1 MKTRKTCTNIS
12 TLLKKRLLMIIAG
25 VVLCCGNVWGAKFRW
40 DGSNHPTGNWNDSYW
55 EKETAIAGTYS
66 PSTEIPAAG
75 DTVYIRGNAN
85 TEITIPSDITAACGN
100 LYLNS
105 DDDKTGNVIL
115 NIEGSIDS
123 SVNIFTNSGDITT
136 GSATLNIKN
145 DITIKNLYVKSKG
158 ADTPC
163 SSNNTTGTIINLS
176 TGKTLTITNKIELN
190 SQRVVKADT
199 NLSVTGN
206 GTVEMRMFD
215 YAWSKESAKNHIHE
229 LNIAAGSTVKVTE
242 NLIGDSDVDG
252 SMKFTGDGNLYIP
265 ASGAYVN
272 WATTAI
278 APDYASSLN
287 IYPIGTPT
295 YYKVTATGLNNFTS
309 SDITVNITREN
320 NGGTA
325 AVFYPFEIK
334 TLSNIGNGTFK
345 IDKVYAARNAASETE
360 FNLSPAA
367 SGFLYIPNGTN
378 SKDIKISYTNAGAGM
393 IQAGD
398 GFKIEIRT
406 PDNAR
411 VLSTI
416 EWYFETPVWTG
427 ASSST
432 WNDVNN
438 WSGLKSGSSVETT
451 FTTDFPD
458 YDLTINASAANM
470 PEISSGNWS
479 FKSVTIS
486 SNASLKMTGGELSVN
501 KLDVQGFGHFYGTDG
516 TDGTVKF
523 KETGSPSVAPSLLI
537 NLKEYVTFKNLEL
550 TTGSLSVPTELI
562 IQGNLNNK
570 GTFAAGVNN
579 IFIGGDFKD
588 SGTWSGTGKIIFNG
602 TTNQNFTPK
611 TGTTYPE
618 IQENKTIG
626 NLTVTSALNATTV
639 TLTKGTETTFSGA
652 VSITYFSDSANSGNI
667 NFNAGG
673 TINSATTFNT
683 TDDVT
688 FSGTNTLDFGT
699 NAVTHTEGKT
709 ILKGN
714 VKTSKLTIGNA
725 SLDGDSEIDGA
736 LDFSGGTAANRNS
749 MARTAGTLKVYGN
762 VEVLSS
768 AFYTLGTSAITIE
781 PITSGSTIT
790 FTNNGNLEIPHSSK
804 IYANFTNNGTLS
816 AGGSTTDSGCR
827 IYGNFTNAGT
837 MTIPSGKYFSV
848 TGIVDDSAGTSW
860 NGDGTLQFTGTADQT
875 FINKTDRTYSSVNA
889 KLSAGKT
896 LTISNPLALTKFNL
910 TSGNVNFSSSVTIGT
925 YSETNTPTGSLTFSA
940 GGTIN
945 SATTMA
951 TTGTVTIQALK
962 TLTISDGAATPTYYD
977 FTHSAGSTAIAGKL
991 KAAAITLGSTTISG
1005 KTASVSGSSI
1015 ATGAITAT
1023 AGLDEFTLKASDGN
1037 FANIGQI
1044 GAAPP
1049 GLTFTQVTLDA
1060 DTSDLSLN
1068 GNTIF
1073 ANTLTM
1079 KPGTSKKI
1087 KLQGAITVN
1096 GTNGFVI
1103 PDSKPEVELTDD
1115 TTIVSSGPIT
1125 LYDNI
1130 TGLKDL
1136 TITNSGIFTLNE
1148 STDTADP
1155 VDESSAT
1162 TLNSSAALSSFTQNG
1177 TSSCNISGDITSNGE
1192 INFNKSITLSGN
1204 VKLTGTNIT
1213 FNDSIYDSGTN
1224 LLITNGTSTI
1234 FTGGNGTTISASKLV
1249 VSAGSLVINKST
1261 ATDTITFNP
1270 PVTVKS
1276 DITVSHDTVMS
1287 DLTVTSGN
1295 ATFKETVSTNGNLTN
1310 NSKLTLEKQTIVDG
1324 NFTNSANC
1332 TTETK
1337 GELKLSGNFTDS
1349 GTFTENSKSKITFT
1363 GAGTQTFTPVET
1375 TTYKNINI
1383 DKTAGS
1389 VSFDTNELKAAI
1401 LSDTATNASSITFNK
1416 KTTINSATTLNTS
1429 GTVTI
1434 PTDITLTLSD
1444 GNDFTHTAGTT
1455 ALGGTVS
1462 ASTINLGTI
1471 NLTGDSSLTATT
1483 VTFKGGSTAAYPNT
1497 FTGTATHILTINGNL
1512 ESDGFYNMGDSVEQS
1527 ITLNQ
1532 PTNSYTNKGTTTL
1545 KNINF
1550 TGNLTNSGTLSLEN
1564 STVNGDISNSGT
1576 LTSENSTVNGD
1587 ISNTESHSFTIAE
1600 ATTLNGSLT
1609 NAGTFTINSGKTF
1622 RLSKNF
1628 SNSGK
1633 AILTDSTFELITAS
1647 SSQITG
1653 TNTFHNFTCTVPGKT
1668 ISFKEGETQTVSGT
1682 LTLTGTSGDNN
1693 KISLRSTSPG
1703 TQWKI
1708 NCTGANNHSI
1718 SFVDVQ
1724 DSDNFF
1730 SGYRLTATNSTDSG
1744 NNVRW
1749 DFSTVEY
1756 TWLGNTTDWFDKL
1769 NWDKGSVPGIGVNV
1783 IIPTVASPNVYP
1795 ILEDDLLTD
1804 QSAKASIGSEGT
1816 ITVDSGAQIDFADKS
1831 LTANTITNN
1840 GRIRLEGNQTITA
1853 TTIKNAQNSTVEYY
1867 GLCSDNHMNVNSG
1880 SFNYYNLEFTN
1891 GATGNITSDITIGGR
1906 TLIANGTGNELKLSG
1921 NNTVTGV
1928 VTIGTQTPSPVSA
1941 GNIVLNSNTLI
1952 AIEDSIFC
1960 DSLTLSNDLIIDADA
1975 AGAPK
1980 DVITTG
1986 TISAQNIVLYRGHIK
2001 AEPNSILS
2009 ATGDILILGSEY
2021 NIANPESGN
2030 PAEFLYQ
2037 QQRGTPTANPSY
2049 PRPDFTVA
2057 VSRPDGKQLPTI
2069 TGGTVPFSGSYSA
2082 SSGSCLKAGKNFYAN
2097 GTILN
2102 SQDSAQWYIDLPD
2115 ITNSSNGF
2123 AETAYSTIR
2132 YATIRC
2138 YINGS
2143 ADGSFARMP
2152 AYYCADNGNNL
2163 NWLFDN
2169 LLITEVHTVR
2179 DNAIQ
2184 ITFNRPL
2191 RNLHGELTHP
2201 DSIKRLYNSNGNN
2214 YASFHTAP
2222 DCTDENK
2229 LSNQNIASGIV
2240 FLKAAESWNT
2250 DATGTSAG
2258 TPDST
2263 DRKGNHKEIIPY
2275 LEVKNVTENNAAS
2288 GTIHITDIWG
2298 KKIGN
2303 YEGSNRFTAV
2313 TDRTGPVLYSIR
2325 TGQELHTPYDNSIG
2339 AESQPSYDSHNFIE
2353 FRYSEE
2359 VNFGDS
2365 TLAGAS
2371 PETPVFD
2378 NEDTSANIWLPAAGS
2393 TLTEDL
2399 PDIVNVR
2406 VHDSF
2411 GALTNDVTQ
2420 TGNLHFAGLG
2430 IVQNGQIFTGS
2441 NGSPDKYVNS
2451 LYRTDKFSIRLSIAG
2466 YTTGT
2471 VPDRAGA
2478 FYKNW
2483 PGYIESAVQ
2492 PSGNFQM
2499 TSTVNPFVSD
2509 CALALDGTTPVYN
2522 LQELYAADQTI
2533 PQVNVLTSTGVPYE
2547 DHNTYSKWDISEPVF
2562 APFRLD
2568 TKTAWGTKDYY
2579 EAVGNK
2585 SGSGSTLD
2593 RIEFHF
2599 FDNTPTYTSSD
2610 TAAWLTE
2617 KGWVQN
2623 TTEGSATLYD
2633 ASYTYSAD
2641 IIGGSRQFSTDE
2653 AYRTSGGI
2661 RYSTITSAAPAFKYI
2676 DSQSVNA
2683 VPTKDFISGTAGV
2696 YIGAKASLFTGYAAT
2711 RHSPNNPD
2719 DLYFGLGLSETDI
2732 PISKSFTISYDDSK
2746 AYVTDLAGNR
2756 LRSATIKT
2764 IDRTPPSFDIVISP
2778 VNQKEIYMVFV
2789 KNVVTNSADIRYID
2803 NDGNVISITENFDNL
2818 ISKCFDIISINSD
2831 GEGEVSETHHIDYS
2845 VPAKIEHITSQ
2856 TNKEE
2861 FTSIKITLQEPVTLE
2876 AIENMYLRIISPEGY
2891 EEFSRDPVTSI
2902 NDTRVTFIQDKLG
2915 NYIQMYDIHALSDFA
2930 VSSINTLYAYD
2941 ADMTYDGENIMN
2953 GLYEEG
2959 SWAVH
2964 DWNEDQQNYGTL
2976 PANHPFGIVA
2986 DVENGTGL
2994 TDCIPAG
3001 VRIFLSANPDSDS
3014 ISSQYN
3020 SDLNQQLRIWLPEV
3034 TNGLFPS
3041 ISLKNNSVDNYVQ
3054 IDSTLL
3060 NKDESP
3066 FRIHFEI
3073 PKEISEAWGAN
3084 QQISF
3089 MYGLL
3094 NKDGSPFRIYPSPY
3108 HNAETGKYDLS
3119 QSVALPLYAFRLK
3132 DPSDITSIDLW
3143 SFKTRSITEQRG
3155 GVTILNNVINA
3166 TNGEK
3171 TVVKVNMPTAGKLNV
3186 MVMTL
3191 DGNIITYL
3199 NHGETQAGEH
3209 YYSWDG
3215 KNNKKGIVARG
3226 MYFIRVVGNGLDE
3239 TRKVMVVK

>member
-1 MKTRKTCTNIS
+1 MKTLKPCTNIS
-12 TLLKKRLLMIIAG
+12 TLLKKRLLMIIAV
-25 VVLCCGNVWGAKFRW
+25 VVLYCGNVWGADYYW
-40 DGSNHPTGNWNDSYW
+40 CGGSSGDWNTATNWTPN
-55 EKETAIAGTYS
+55 GT
-66 PSTEIPAAG
+66 PGTT
-75 DTVYIRGNAN
+75 DTVIID
-85 TEITIPSDITAACGN
+85 TSS
-100 LYLNS
+100 NS
-105 DDDKTGNVIL
+105 V
-115 NIEGSIDS
+115 SIS
-123 SVNIFTNSGDITT
+123 FSY
-136 GSATLNIKN
+136 
-145 DITIKNLYVKSKG
+145 DITINGLLTY
-158 ADTPC
+158 
-163 SSNNTTGTIINLS
+163 GTN
-176 TGKTLTITNKIELN
+176 
-190 SQRVVKADT
+190 AC
-199 NLSVTGN
+199 
-206 GTVEMRMFD
+206 
-215 YAWSKESAKNHIHE
+215 
-229 LNIAAGSTVKVTE
+229 NI
-242 NLIGDSDVDG
+242 
-252 SMKFTGDGNLYIP
+252 
-265 ASGAYVN
+265 
-272 WATTAI
+272 
-278 APDYASSLN
+278 
-287 IYPIGTPT
+287 
-295 YYKVTATGLNNFTS
+295 TATGGSPKNFNAATVFVGTS
-309 SDITVNITREN
+309 SDGYRTA
-320 NGGTA
+320 NG
-325 AVFYPFEIK
+325 
-334 TLSNIGNGTFK
+334 L
-345 IDKVYAARNAASETE
+345 
-360 FNLSPAA
+360 PA
-367 SGFLYIPNGTN
+367 
-378 SKDIKISYTNAGAGM
+378 
-393 IQAGD
+393 
-398 GFKIEIRT
+398 
-406 PDNAR
+406 
-411 VLSTI
+411 
-416 EWYFETPVWTG
+416 
-427 ASSST
+427 
-432 WNDVNN
+432 
-438 WSGLKSGSSVETT
+438 
-451 FTTDFPD
+451 
-458 YDLTINASAANM
+458 
-470 PEISSGNWS
+470 
-479 FKSVTIS
+479 
-486 SNASLKMTGGELSVN
+486 
-501 KLDVQGFGHFYGTDG
+501 
-516 TDGTVKF
+516 
-523 KETGSPSVAPSLLI
+523 
-537 NLKEYVTFKNLEL
+537 
-550 TTGSLSVPTELI
+550 
-562 IQGNLNNK
+562 NLN
-570 GTFAAGVNN
+570 VPH
-579 IFIGGDFKD
+579 D
-588 SGTWSGTGKIIFNG
+588 
-602 TTNQNFTPK
+602 
-611 TGTTYPE
+611 
-618 IQENKTIG
+618 
-626 NLTVTSALNATTV
+626 
-639 TLTKGTETTFSGA
+639 
-652 VSITYFSDSANSGNI
+652 NSGNLEFDGPI
-667 NFNAGG
+667 TVSIA
-673 TINSATTFNT
+673 
-683 TDDVT
+683 
-688 FSGTNTLDFGT
+688 TLD
-699 NAVTHTEGKT
+699 
-709 ILKGN
+709 
-714 VKTSKLTIGNA
+714 TS
-725 SLDGDSEIDGA
+725 
-736 LDFSGGTAANRNS
+736 
-749 MARTAGTLKVYGN
+749 
-762 VEVLSS
+762 
-768 AFYTLGTSAITIE
+768 
-781 PITSGSTIT
+781 
-790 FTNNGNLEIPHSSK
+790 
-804 IYANFTNNGTLS
+804 
-816 AGGSTTDSGCR
+816 
-827 IYGNFTNAGT
+827 
-837 MTIPSGKYFSV
+837 
-848 TGIVDDSAGTSW
+848 SW
-860 NGDGTLQFTGTADQT
+860 TQD
-875 FINKTDRTYSSVNA
+875 
-889 KLSAGKT
+889 
-896 LTISNPLALTKFNL
+896 ISHKN
-910 TSGNVNFSSSVTIGT
+910 I
-925 YSETNTPTGSLTFSA
+925 
-940 GGTIN
+940 
-945 SATTMA
+945 
-951 TTGTVTIQALK
+951 
-962 TLTISDGAATPTYYD
+962 
-977 FTHSAGSTAIAGKL
+977 
-991 KAAAITLGSTTISG
+991 ITLGS
-1005 KTASVSGSSI
+1005 SI
-1015 ATGAITAT
+1015 
-1023 AGLDEFTLKASDGN
+1023 
-1037 FANIGQI
+1037 
-1044 GAAPP
+1044 
-1049 GLTFTQVTLDA
+1049 TFNV
-1060 DTSDLSLN
+1060 
-1068 GNTIF
+1068 
-1073 ANTLTM
+1073 
-1079 KPGTSKKI
+1079 TSKW
-1087 KLQGAITVN
+1087 
-1096 GTNGFVI
+1096 
-1103 PDSKPEVELTDD
+1103 D
-1115 TTIVSSGPIT
+1115 TGI
-1125 LYDNI
+1125 NKQ
-1130 TGLKDL
+1130 TGNRDR
-1136 TITNSGIFTLNE
+1136 T
-1148 STDTADP
+1148 
-1155 VDESSAT
+1155 
-1162 TLNSSAALSSFTQNG
+1162 
-1177 TSSCNISGDITSNGE
+1177 E
-1192 INFNKSITLSGN
+1192 INSE
-1204 VKLTGTNIT
+1204 TGTNIT
-1213 FNDSIYDSGTN
+1213 FSGTAVGAQESIQTLFSDLSNAGADISNAKAQTQSDQPSLYIWKGIDTTWTNNINWSTNAVPDSTASVIIPKTTNQPSASESDISSTKVKSISLSAGSELTITANYTLSDAN
-1224 LLITNGTSTI
+1224 LFIAPESGTAKIIISGKLTIPTSKDFNNEKFIIEAGTLETNAGLKAASITV
-1234 FTGGNGTTISASKLV
+1234 NGTTVLNSTTTYLVGTTSDGITFGGDVTVNAPGISGIPVAGNVKTSSAINVTVESGVLNHINENTYRDWPSNATVILNADETHLSMSGNSSSSYLVKIGVSTGNVYIEGTGTISSIDDSGFNGTLHFGSDDPTFNETINFTNAKTFDTNTTIDLNKSCKNLTGDVDLTIKKKLTINSTQIGTLGVNLIFNNDITIADNSVNFKNVTFNANAKINGDHSFENFTATNLEGKILTINDTQTLNGILSLSGTSNGNLKIEGTGSFVLQNDQYGGEYLTVDASGPSINTGKKYYAVNSQSSDNSDISSKGWIIFTAGVWVWKGTDTSSPEDWNTADNWLPPSVPTSTAKVFISSGRTYYPTLNSASNTTIDSLTMEDNTSLNAASKLIITNPV
-1249 VSAGSLVINKST
+1249 NFDKTLSLSGLFTDTAGITNSGSITISGNTTFDGNVTNTGSISIDSGKTLSISGNFGDSGST
-1261 ATDTITFNP
+1261 AATTGAISFKGTGSFTPNTGTTYSSIEINASGSTVTVADTLTTATLTITTGTIELINQA
-1270 PVTVKS
+1270 
-1276 DITVSHDTVMS
+1276 
-1287 DLTVTSGN
+1287 TVT
-1295 ATFKETVSTNGNLTN
+1295 GNLS
-1310 NSKLTLEKQTIVDG
+1310 NSGTIDSNAEIVVQ
-1324 NFTNSANC
+1324 
-1332 TTETK
+1332 
-1337 GELKLSGNFTDS
+1337 GNFTDS
-1349 GTFTENSKSKITFT
+1349 GTFTARANSKITLSGNTDQNFA
-1363 GAGTQTFTPVET
+1363 AGSS
-1375 TTYKNINI
+1375 TYKNITVNKANG
-1383 DKTAGS
+1383 KTSFITNSLNATEVILTASAG
-1389 VSFDTNELKAAI
+1389 VAFLKSFSISTITDTSTTGDISFNESGTI
-1401 LSDTATNASSITFNK
+1401 ATNTDFQTTGNVTIAQNK
-1416 KTTINSATTLNTS
+1416 TLTISNSA
-1429 GTVTI
+1429 
-1434 PTDITLTLSD
+1434 
-1444 GNDFTHTAGTT
+1444 DFTHTSGTT
-1455 ALGGTVS
+1455 TLEGNITAANITMGNVSLKHGITLTGNVTLSGGANAGNKKSLDDSTSHTMTIKGNLIINDFYEIGTTRNQTIILDPVTGTITNNGTLSVPHSSSFTGDFKNNGTFTAGGT
-1462 ASTINLGTI
+1462 
-1471 NLTGDSSLTATT
+1471 T
-1483 VTFKGGSTAAYPNT
+1483 VA
-1497 FTGTATHILTINGNL
+1497 INGNL
-1512 ESDGFYNMGDSVEQS
+1512 TNTGS
-1527 ITLNQ
+1527 I
-1532 PTNSYTNKGTTTL
+1532 
-1545 KNINF
+1545 
-1550 TGNLTNSGTLSLEN
+1550 
-1564 STVNGDISNSGT
+1564 
-1576 LTSENSTVNGD
+1576 
-1587 ISNTESHSFTIAE
+1587 
-1600 ATTLNGSLT
+1600 
-1609 NAGTFTINSGKTF
+1609 TINSGKTF

-1628 SNSGK
+1628 SNSGT
-1633 AILTDSTFELITAS
+1633 ATLTGSTFELITTTP
-1647 SSQITG
+1647 SQITG
-1653 TNTFHNFTCTVPGKT
+1653 KNTFHNFTCTVPGKK
-1668 ISFKEGETQTVSGT
+1668 ISFEAGNTQTVSGK

-1703 TQWKI
+1703 TQWEI

-1724 DSDNFF
+1724 DSDNI
-1730 SGYRLTATNSTDSG
+1730 SLGYRLTATNSTDSG

-1749 DFSTVEY
+1749 DFSTVTY
-1756 TWLGNTTDWFDKL
+1756 TWLGNNTNWFDES
-1769 NWDKGSVPGIGVNV
+1769 NWDKGSVPGIGVKA
-1783 IIPTVASPNVYP
+1783 IIPVVTSPKVYP
-1795 ILEDDLLTD
+1795 ILEEDLLTD
-1804 QSAKASIGSEGT
+1804 QSAKASIGSSGT
-1816 ITVDSGAQIDFADKS
+1816 ITVEADAQIDFADKS
-1831 LTANTITNN
+1831 LTANTITNK
-1840 GRIRLEGNQTITA
+1840 GRIRLKGNQRITA
-1853 TTIKNAQNSTVEYY
+1853 TTFENVQGSTVEYY
-1867 GLCSDNHMNVNSG
+1867 GLCSDNQMNGNSG

-1975 AGAPK
+1975 AGTPK

-2009 ATGDILILGSEY
+2009 ATRDILILGSEY

-2049 PRPDFTVA
+2049 ARPDFTVA
-2057 VSRPDGKQLPTI
+2057 VSRPDGTQLPTI

-2184 ITFNRPL
+2184 ITFNRPI

-2214 YASFHTAP
+2214 YVSFHTAP

-2288 GTIHITDIWG
+2288 GIIHITDIWG

-2522 LQELYAADQTI
+2522 PQELYAADQTI

-2547 DHNTYSKWDISEPVF
+2547 DHNTYGKWDISEPVF
-2562 APFRLD
+2562 APLRLD

-2593 RIEFHF
+2593 KIEFHF

-2610 TAAWLTE
+2610 TATWLTE

-2623 TTEGSATLYD
+2623 TTEGSTTLYD

-2661 RYSTITSAAPAFKYI
+2661 RYSTITTAAPAFKYI

-2683 VPTKDFISGTAGV
+2683 VPTKDFVSGTAGV

-2711 RHSPNNPD
+2711 RHSPTNPD

-2930 VSSINTLYAYD
+2930 VNSINTLYAYD

-3073 PKEISEAWGAN
+3073 PKEISESWGAN

-3108 HNAETGKYDLS
+3108 HNAATGKYDLS

>member
-1 MKTRKTCTNIS
+1 
-12 TLLKKRLLMIIAG
+12 
-25 VVLCCGNVWGAKFRW
+25 
-40 DGSNHPTGNWNDSYW
+40 
-55 EKETAIAGTYS
+55 
-66 PSTEIPAAG
+66 
-75 DTVYIRGNAN
+75 
-85 TEITIPSDITAACGN
+85 
-100 LYLNS
+100 
-105 DDDKTGNVIL
+105 
-115 NIEGSIDS
+115 
-123 SVNIFTNSGDITT
+123 
-136 GSATLNIKN
+136 
-145 DITIKNLYVKSKG
+145 
-158 ADTPC
+158 
-163 SSNNTTGTIINLS
+163 
-176 TGKTLTITNKIELN
+176 
-190 SQRVVKADT
+190 
-199 NLSVTGN
+199 
-206 GTVEMRMFD
+206 
-215 YAWSKESAKNHIHE
+215 
-229 LNIAAGSTVKVTE
+229 
-242 NLIGDSDVDG
+242 
-252 SMKFTGDGNLYIP
+252 
-265 ASGAYVN
+265 
-272 WATTAI
+272 
-278 APDYASSLN
+278 
-287 IYPIGTPT
+287 
-295 YYKVTATGLNNFTS
+295 
-309 SDITVNITREN
+309 
-320 NGGTA
+320 
-325 AVFYPFEIK
+325 
-334 TLSNIGNGTFK
+334 
-345 IDKVYAARNAASETE
+345 
-360 FNLSPAA
+360 
-367 SGFLYIPNGTN
+367 
-378 SKDIKISYTNAGAGM
+378 
-393 IQAGD
+393 
-398 GFKIEIRT
+398 
-406 PDNAR
+406 
-411 VLSTI
+411 
-416 EWYFETPVWTG
+416 
-427 ASSST
+427 
-432 WNDVNN
+432 
-438 WSGLKSGSSVETT
+438 
-451 FTTDFPD
+451 
-458 YDLTINASAANM
+458 
-470 PEISSGNWS
+470 
-479 FKSVTIS
+479 
-486 SNASLKMTGGELSVN
+486 
-501 KLDVQGFGHFYGTDG
+501 
-516 TDGTVKF
+516 
-523 KETGSPSVAPSLLI
+523 
-537 NLKEYVTFKNLEL
+537 
-550 TTGSLSVPTELI
+550 
-562 IQGNLNNK
+562 
-570 GTFAAGVNN
+570 
-579 IFIGGDFKD
+579 
-588 SGTWSGTGKIIFNG
+588 
-602 TTNQNFTPK
+602 
-611 TGTTYPE
+611 
-618 IQENKTIG
+618 
-626 NLTVTSALNATTV
+626 
-639 TLTKGTETTFSGA
+639 
-652 VSITYFSDSANSGNI
+652 
-667 NFNAGG
+667 
-673 TINSATTFNT
+673 
-683 TDDVT
+683 
-688 FSGTNTLDFGT
+688 
-699 NAVTHTEGKT
+699 
-709 ILKGN
+709 
-714 VKTSKLTIGNA
+714 
-725 SLDGDSEIDGA
+725 
-736 LDFSGGTAANRNS
+736 
-749 MARTAGTLKVYGN
+749 
-762 VEVLSS
+762 
-768 AFYTLGTSAITIE
+768 
-781 PITSGSTIT
+781 
-790 FTNNGNLEIPHSSK
+790 
-804 IYANFTNNGTLS
+804 
-816 AGGSTTDSGCR
+816 
-827 IYGNFTNAGT
+827 
-837 MTIPSGKYFSV
+837 
-848 TGIVDDSAGTSW
+848 
-860 NGDGTLQFTGTADQT
+860 
-875 FINKTDRTYSSVNA
+875 
-889 KLSAGKT
+889 
-896 LTISNPLALTKFNL
+896 
-910 TSGNVNFSSSVTIGT
+910 
-925 YSETNTPTGSLTFSA
+925 
-940 GGTIN
+940 
-945 SATTMA
+945 
-951 TTGTVTIQALK
+951 
-962 TLTISDGAATPTYYD
+962 
-977 FTHSAGSTAIAGKL
+977 
-991 KAAAITLGSTTISG
+991 
-1005 KTASVSGSSI
+1005 
-1015 ATGAITAT
+1015 
-1023 AGLDEFTLKASDGN
+1023 
-1037 FANIGQI
+1037 
-1044 GAAPP
+1044 
-1049 GLTFTQVTLDA
+1049 
-1060 DTSDLSLN
+1060 
-1068 GNTIF
+1068 
-1073 ANTLTM
+1073 
-1079 KPGTSKKI
+1079 
-1087 KLQGAITVN
+1087 
-1096 GTNGFVI
+1096 
-1103 PDSKPEVELTDD
+1103 
-1115 TTIVSSGPIT
+1115 
-1125 LYDNI
+1125 
-1130 TGLKDL
+1130 
-1136 TITNSGIFTLNE
+1136 
-1148 STDTADP
+1148 
-1155 VDESSAT
+1155 
-1162 TLNSSAALSSFTQNG
+1162 
-1177 TSSCNISGDITSNGE
+1177 
-1192 INFNKSITLSGN
+1192 
-1204 VKLTGTNIT
+1204 
-1213 FNDSIYDSGTN
+1213 
-1224 LLITNGTSTI
+1224 
-1234 FTGGNGTTISASKLV
+1234 
-1249 VSAGSLVINKST
+1249 
-1261 ATDTITFNP
+1261 
-1270 PVTVKS
+1270 
-1276 DITVSHDTVMS
+1276 
-1287 DLTVTSGN
+1287 
-1295 ATFKETVSTNGNLTN
+1295 
-1310 NSKLTLEKQTIVDG
+1310 
-1324 NFTNSANC
+1324 
-1332 TTETK
+1332 
-1337 GELKLSGNFTDS
+1337 
-1349 GTFTENSKSKITFT
+1349 
-1363 GAGTQTFTPVET
+1363 
-1375 TTYKNINI
+1375 
-1383 DKTAGS
+1383 
-1389 VSFDTNELKAAI
+1389 
-1401 LSDTATNASSITFNK
+1401 
-1416 KTTINSATTLNTS
+1416 
-1429 GTVTI
+1429 
-1434 PTDITLTLSD
+1434 
-1444 GNDFTHTAGTT
+1444 
-1455 ALGGTVS
+1455 
-1462 ASTINLGTI
+1462 
-1471 NLTGDSSLTATT
+1471 
-1483 VTFKGGSTAAYPNT
+1483 
-1497 FTGTATHILTINGNL
+1497 
-1512 ESDGFYNMGDSVEQS
+1512 
-1527 ITLNQ
+1527 
-1532 PTNSYTNKGTTTL
+1532 
-1545 KNINF
+1545 
-1550 TGNLTNSGTLSLEN
+1550 
-1564 STVNGDISNSGT
+1564 
-1576 LTSENSTVNGD
+1576 
-1587 ISNTESHSFTIAE
+1587 
-1600 ATTLNGSLT
+1600 
-1609 NAGTFTINSGKTF
+1609 
-1622 RLSKNF
+1622 
-1628 SNSGK
+1628 
-1633 AILTDSTFELITAS
+1633 
-1647 SSQITG
+1647 
-1653 TNTFHNFTCTVPGKT
+1653 
-1668 ISFKEGETQTVSGT
+1668 
-1682 LTLTGTSGDNN
+1682 
-1693 KISLRSTSPG
+1693 
-1703 TQWKI
+1703 
-1708 NCTGANNHSI
+1708 
-1718 SFVDVQ
+1718 
-1724 DSDNFF
+1724 
-1730 SGYRLTATNSTDSG
+1730 
-1744 NNVRW
+1744 
-1749 DFSTVEY
+1749 
-1756 TWLGNTTDWFDKL
+1756 
-1769 NWDKGSVPGIGVNV
+1769 
-1783 IIPTVASPNVYP
+1783 
-1795 ILEDDLLTD
+1795 
-1804 QSAKASIGSEGT
+1804 
-1816 ITVDSGAQIDFADKS
+1816 
-1831 LTANTITNN
+1831 
-1840 GRIRLEGNQTITA
+1840 
-1853 TTIKNAQNSTVEYY
+1853 
-1867 GLCSDNHMNVNSG
+1867 MNVNSG

-1975 AGAPK
+1975 AGTPK

-1986 TISAQNIVLYRGHIK
+1986 TISAKNIVIYRGHIK
-2001 AEPNSILS
+2001 ADPNTTLF

-2049 PRPDFTVA
+2049 ARPDFTVA

-2152 AYYCADNGNNL
+2152 AYYCADNGNNI

-2169 LLITEVHTVR
+2169 LLITEAHTVR

-2184 ITFNRPL
+2184 ITFNRPI

-2214 YASFHTAP
+2214 YVSFHTAP

-2288 GTIHITDIWG
+2288 GIIHITDIWG

-2533 PQVNVLTSTGVPYE
+2533 PQINVLTSTGVPYE

-2593 RIEFHF
+2593 KIEFHF

-2610 TAAWLTE
+2610 TATWLTE

-2623 TTEGSATLYD
+2623 TTEGSTTLYD

-2676 DSQSVNA
+2676 DSQSVNV
-2683 VPTKDFISGTAGV
+2683 VPTKDFVSGTAGV

-2711 RHSPNNPD
+2711 RHSPTNPD

-2861 FTSIKITLQEPVTLE
+2861 FTSIKITLQESVTLE
-2876 AIENMYLRIISPEGY
+2876 AIENMYLRIICPEGY

-2930 VSSINTLYAYD
+2930 VNSINTLYAYD

-3108 HNAETGKYDLS
+3108 HNAATGKYDLS

-3132 DPSDITSIDLW
+3132 NPSDITSIDLW

>member
-1 MKTRKTCTNIS
+1 MKTRTPCTNIS
-12 TLLKKRLLMIIAG
+12 TLLKKRLLIIIAG
-25 VVLCCGNVWGAKFRW
+25 VVLCCGNVWGATYIWTGATTAVPTNTNWTDSENW
-40 DGSNHPTGNWNDSYW
+40 DLND
-55 EKETAIAGTYS
+55 GTY
-66 PSTEIPAAG
+66 PTAA
-75 DTVYIRGNAN
+75 DTVIIKADSA
-85 TEITIPSDITAACGN
+85 TEITI
-100 LYLNS
+100 
-105 DDDKTGNVIL
+105 DDNISIKGIVI
-115 NIEGSIDS
+115 
-123 SVNIFTNSGDITT
+123 V
-136 GSATLNIKN
+136 
-145 DITIKNLYVKSKG
+145 
-158 ADTPC
+158 
-163 SSNNTTGTIINLS
+163 GTS
-176 TGKTLTITNKIELN
+176 
-190 SQRVVKADT
+190 
-199 NLSVTGN
+199 
-206 GTVEMRMFD
+206 
-215 YAWSKESAKNHIHE
+215 
-229 LNIAAGSTVKVTE
+229 
-242 NLIGDSDVDG
+242 
-252 SMKFTGDGNLYIP
+252 
-265 ASGAYVN
+265 
-272 WATTAI
+272 
-278 APDYASSLN
+278 
-287 IYPIGTPT
+287 
-295 YYKVTATGLNNFTS
+295 TATFTS
-309 SDITVNITREN
+309 S
-320 NGGTA
+320 G
-325 AVFYPFEIK
+325 K
-334 TLSNIGNGTFK
+334 
-345 IDKVYAARNAASETE
+345 
-360 FNLSPAA
+360 
-367 SGFLYIPNGTN
+367 
-378 SKDIKISYTNAGAGM
+378 
-393 IQAGD
+393 
-398 GFKIEIRT
+398 
-406 PDNAR
+406 
-411 VLSTI
+411 
-416 EWYFETPVWTG
+416 
-427 ASSST
+427 
-432 WNDVNN
+432 
-438 WSGLKSGSSVETT
+438 T
-451 FTTDFPD
+451 FTTDAMFIGSSNNYYRTLAGLESTAAIPNDHEGNLIIDGAKLSIGTLDTSSWVETSTGKNTITLTSGSLKVTTKWDTGVNIPPD
-458 YDLTINASAANM
+458 GNRNRTVIVNNAGPTALNVSGEITGADNNDLVRDLVQAGANVQNTNYYIWKGGANRNWNTTTNWSNRAIPNSTDAKVYIYNSDNPVIDLGDSFIIKELIIDSTAKLTINGELTIPSDYILTDVIDESSSGTLKSTGKISTTTDFSSSTLSLESETLELGAVLECNSIKAKVISTTTPTKLSIAGTLTNSQTNWPTNLILEFKGTSAQNFTPKASSYNEIIINSGNTVTVASAMEVETLKITAGTLSTSAKTLVTTAMANAGTIAGTGNF
-470 PEISSGNWS
+470 EI
-479 FKSVTIS
+479 
-486 SNASLKMTGGELSVN
+486 A
-501 KLDVQGFGHFYGTDG
+501 GT
-516 TDGTVKF
+516 
-523 KETGSPSVAPSLLI
+523 
-537 NLKEYVTFKNLEL
+537 L
-550 TTGSLSVPTELI
+550 T
-562 IQGNLNNK
+562 
-570 GTFAAGVNN
+570 
-579 IFIGGDFKD
+579 D
-588 SGTWSGTGKIIFNG
+588 SGTWSNTGSIIFNG
-602 TTNQNFTPK
+602 ATDQTFEPVAA
-611 TGTTYPE
+611 TTY
-618 IQENKTIG
+618 NKIEVNKSSGTMEF
-626 NLTVTSALNATTV
+626 NTNKLTATYV
-639 TLTKGTETTFSGA
+639 TLTNGTTTSFNSEVA
-652 VSITYFSDSANSGNI
+652 ITNLTITKAASTVFTGVATITNYSDSS
-667 NFNAGG
+667 
-673 TINSATTFNT
+673 
-683 TDDVT
+683 
-688 FSGTNTLDFGT
+688 
-699 NAVTHTEGKT
+699 
-709 ILKGN
+709 
-714 VKTSKLTIGNA
+714 
-725 SLDGDSEIDGA
+725 
-736 LDFSGGTAANRNS
+736 
-749 MARTAGTLKVYGN
+749 TAG
-762 VEVLSS
+762 
-768 AFYTLGTSAITIE
+768 AI
-781 PITSGSTIT
+781 
-790 FTNNGNLEIPHSSK
+790 
-804 IYANFTNNGTLS
+804 
-816 AGGSTTDSGCR
+816 
-827 IYGNFTNAGT
+827 
-837 MTIPSGKYFSV
+837 
-848 TGIVDDSAGTSW
+848 
-860 NGDGTLQFTGTADQT
+860 
-875 FINKTDRTYSSVNA
+875 
-889 KLSAGKT
+889 
-896 LTISNPLALTKFNL
+896 
-910 TSGNVNFSSSVTIGT
+910 
-925 YSETNTPTGSLTFSA
+925 TFSA

-945 SATTMA
+945 SPTTMA
-951 TTGTVTIQALK
+951 TIGTVTIPASQ
-962 TLTISDGAATPTYYD
+962 TLSISNGAATPTYYD
-977 FTHSAGSTAIAGKL
+977 FTHSAGSTAIAGEL
-991 KAAAITLGSTTISG
+991 KASKITLG
-1005 KTASVSGSSI
+1005 
-1015 ATGAITAT
+1015 
-1023 AGLDEFTLKASDGN
+1023 
-1037 FANIGQI
+1037 
-1044 GAAPP
+1044 
-1049 GLTFTQVTLDA
+1049 VT
-1060 DTSDLSLN
+1060 S
-1068 GNTIF
+1068 
-1073 ANTLTM
+1073 
-1079 KPGTSKKI
+1079 
-1087 KLQGAITVN
+1087 
-1096 GTNGFVI
+1096 
-1103 PDSKPEVELTDD
+1103 
-1115 TTIVSSGPIT
+1115 
-1125 LYDNI
+1125 
-1130 TGLKDL
+1130 
-1136 TITNSGIFTLNE
+1136 
-1148 STDTADP
+1148 
-1155 VDESSAT
+1155 
-1162 TLNSSAALSSFTQNG
+1162 
-1177 TSSCNISGDITSNGE
+1177 
-1192 INFNKSITLSGN
+1192 LSG
-1204 VKLTGTNIT
+1204 
-1213 FNDSIYDSGTN
+1213 
-1224 LLITNGTSTI
+1224 
-1234 FTGGNGTTISASKLV
+1234 A
-1249 VSAGSLVINKST
+1249 
-1261 ATDTITFNP
+1261 
-1270 PVTVKS
+1270 
-1276 DITVSHDTVMS
+1276 
-1287 DLTVTSGN
+1287 
-1295 ATFKETVSTNGNLTN
+1295 
-1310 NSKLTLEKQTIVDG
+1310 
-1324 NFTNSANC
+1324 
-1332 TTETK
+1332 
-1337 GELKLSGNFTDS
+1337 
-1349 GTFTENSKSKITFT
+1349 
-1363 GAGTQTFTPVET
+1363 
-1375 TTYKNINI
+1375 
-1383 DKTAGS
+1383 
-1389 VSFDTNELKAAI
+1389 
-1401 LSDTATNASSITFNK
+1401 
-1416 KTTINSATTLNTS
+1416 
-1429 GTVTI
+1429 
-1434 PTDITLTLSD
+1434 
-1444 GNDFTHTAGTT
+1444 
-1455 ALGGTVS
+1455 VS

-1600 ATTLNGSLT
+1600 DTTLNGSLT
-1609 NAGTFTINSGKTF
+1609 NAGTFKINPDKTF
-1622 RLSKNF
+1622 QLSTNF
-1628 SNSGK
+1628 SNSGT
-1633 AILTDSTFELITAS
+1633 ATLTGSTFELIDNTL

-1653 TNTFHNFTCTVPGKT
+1653 TNTFHNFTCIVPGKT
-1668 ISFKEGETQTVSGT
+1668 ISFEEGKTQTVSGT
-1682 LTLTGTSGDNN
+1682 LTLTGTDGNL
-1693 KISLRSTSPG
+1693 ISLRSTSPDPD

-1708 NCTGANNHSI
+1708 NCTGENNHSI

-1724 DSDNFF
+1724 DSNNIS
-1730 SGYRLTATNSTDSG
+1730 SGYRLTAKNSTDSG

-1749 DFSTVEY
+1749 DFSTVTY
-1756 TWLGNTTDWFDKL
+1756 TWLGNNTNWFNES

-1783 IIPTVASPNVYP
+1783 IIKADKPGPFYP
-1795 ILEDDLLTD
+1795 VLEHNLEDKT
-1804 QSAKASIGSEGT
+1804 SITKYASIGSSGT
-1816 ITVDSGAQIDFADKS
+1816 ITVEAGAQIDFADKS

-1853 TTIKNAQNSTVEYY
+1853 AKIENAQNSTVEYY
-1867 GLCSDNHMNVNSG
+1867 GLCSGNQMNGNSG
-1880 SFNYYNLEFTN
+1880 SSNYYNLEFTN

-1975 AGAPK
+1975 AGTPK

-1986 TISAQNIVLYRGHIK
+1986 TISAKNIVIYRGHIK

-2049 PRPDFTVA
+2049 ARPDFTVA

-2123 AETAYSTIR
+2123 AETSYSTIR

-2152 AYYCADNGNNL
+2152 AYYCADNGNNM

-2184 ITFNRPL
+2184 ITFNRPI

-2214 YASFHTAP
+2214 YVSFHTAP

-2229 LSNQNIASGIV
+2229 LSNKNIASGIV

-2683 VPTKDFISGTAGV
+2683 VPTKDFVSGTAGV

-3108 HNAETGKYDLS
+3108 HNAATGKYDLS

-3226 MYFIRVVGNGLDE
+3226 LYFIRVVGNGLDE

>member
-1 MKTRKTCTNIS
+1 
-12 TLLKKRLLMIIAG
+12 MIITG
-25 VVLCCGNVWGAKFRW
+25 VVLCCGNVWGADYYW
-40 DGSNHPTGNWNDSYW
+40 CGGSSGDWNTATNWN
-55 EKETAIAGTYS
+55 TTL
-66 PSTEIPAAG
+66 PSDKNTISGNGVVPGAS
-75 DTVYIRGNAN
+75 DTVH
-85 TEITIPSDITAACGN
+85 IPYATNISLSSDITITKISIPNPNLETTSFEVILSGAYTLSTTNIETVRAAAPGA
-100 LYLNS
+100 NS
-105 DDDKTGNVIL
+105 DATSTLHFKCNVSATNLIMHSGGNIKIGSGSTCSITTIENQGGDSPATVLTISGILSCTKLDTSNVTTRTVVVDSGATLISDEVTGSNGAITNNGTLVTKTNNSGTIGGTGATILSNGGITSFIWTGNTDTNWETTSNWLGGTFPNAATADVVINKVSNQPTISANSVAVKSLAFASGASLTINNTLTINDDFSLTSNISSSSTGTLYCNKISIASDFTASSLTIQCTTLDAQASLNCKTLEATDAILEKKFIYSGSSVPKITGKLKFTGSTDQLFMSDPPASSPCEINDIEIEKTGGYLVFHQTPLKITGSVTDENSSPYGKFAFTRDTELSGSSFLIKNASL
-115 NIEGSIDS
+115 FSIDS
-123 SVNIFTNSGDITT
+123 SVTQIT
-136 GSATLNIKN
+136 GSGTKRINTDFSNEATVAL
-145 DITIKNLYVKSKG
+145 
-158 ADTPC
+158 
-163 SSNNTTGTIINLS
+163 
-176 TGKTLTITNKIELN
+176 
-190 SQRVVKADT
+190 
-199 NLSVTGN
+199 
-206 GTVEMRMFD
+206 
-215 YAWSKESAKNHIHE
+215 
-229 LNIAAGSTVKVTE
+229 
-242 NLIGDSDVDG
+242 
-252 SMKFTGDGNLYIP
+252 
-265 ASGAYVN
+265 
-272 WATTAI
+272 
-278 APDYASSLN
+278 
-287 IYPIGTPT
+287 
-295 YYKVTATGLNNFTS
+295 
-309 SDITVNITREN
+309 
-320 NGGTA
+320 
-325 AVFYPFEIK
+325 
-334 TLSNIGNGTFK
+334 
-345 IDKVYAARNAASETE
+345 
-360 FNLSPAA
+360 
-367 SGFLYIPNGTN
+367 
-378 SKDIKISYTNAGAGM
+378 
-393 IQAGD
+393 
-398 GFKIEIRT
+398 T
-406 PDNAR
+406 PD
-411 VLSTI
+411 
-416 EWYFETPVWTG
+416 
-427 ASSST
+427 
-432 WNDVNN
+432 
-438 WSGLKSGSSVETT
+438 
-451 FTTDFPD
+451 
-458 YDLTINASAANM
+458 
-470 PEISSGNWS
+470 
-479 FKSVTIS
+479 
-486 SNASLKMTGGELSVN
+486 
-501 KLDVQGFGHFYGTDG
+501 
-516 TDGTVKF
+516 
-523 KETGSPSVAPSLLI
+523 
-537 NLKEYVTFKNLEL
+537 
-550 TTGSLSVPTELI
+550 I
-562 IQGNLNNK
+562 I
-570 GTFAAGVNN
+570 VS
-579 IFIGGDFKD
+579 GDFKD
-588 SGTWSGTGKIIFNG
+588 IGKISGNGKITLNGSSTVGKAEQKFTPSARSNYTEIVINKPITASVTFDSSVNFSASKLTLTQNG
-602 TTNQNFTPK
+602 TT
-611 TGTTYPE
+611 
-618 IQENKTIG
+618 
-626 NLTVTSALNATTV
+626 
-639 TLTKGTETTFSGA
+639 TFSA
-652 VSITYFSDSANSGNI
+652 SVSITTFSDSANSGNI

-673 TINSATTFNT
+673 TINSATTFST
-683 TDDVT
+683 TGDVT

-749 MARTAGTLKVYGN
+749 MARTAGTLKVSGN

-768 AFYTLGTSAITIE
+768 ALYTLGTSAITIE
-781 PITSGSTIT
+781 PFTAGSTIT
-790 FTNNGNLEIPHSSK
+790 FINNGNLEIPHSSK

-848 TGIVDDSAGTSW
+848 TGTVDDSAGTSW

-896 LTISNPLALTKFNL
+896 LTISNHLTLTKFNL
-910 TSGNVNFSSSVTIGT
+910 TSGNVNFASSVTIGT

-951 TTGTVTIQALK
+951 TTGTVTIQASK

-977 FTHSAGSTAIAGKL
+977 FTHSAGSTAIAGEL
-991 KAAAITLGSTTISG
+991 KAAAISLGATTISG
-1005 KTASVSGSSI
+1005 TTASVSGSSI

-1023 AGLDEFTLKASDGN
+1023 AGSDKFTLKASDGN
-1037 FANIGQI
+1037 FAKIGQI
-1044 GAAPP
+1044 GAATP

-1103 PDSKPEVELTDD
+1103 PDSKPEVELTDA
-1115 TTIVSSGPIT
+1115 TTIISSGPIT

-1162 TLNSSAALSSFTQNG
+1162 TLNSSAALSTFTQNG
-1177 TSSCNISGDITSNGE
+1177 TGSCNISGDITSTGA
-1192 INFNKSITLSGN
+1192 ITFATPITLYDN

-1213 FNDSIYDSGTN
+1213 FNDSISDSGTN

-1234 FTGGNGTTISASKLV
+1234 FTGGNGTTVSASKFV

-1261 ATDTITFNP
+1261 ASDTITFNP

-1276 DITVSHDTVMS
+1276 DITVSHDTEMS
-1287 DLTVTSGN
+1287 DLTVTAGN

-1349 GTFTENSKSKITFT
+1349 GTFTENTESKITFT

-1401 LSDTATNASSITFNK
+1401 LSDTATNASSITFYK
-1416 KTTINSATTLNTS
+1416 KTTINSATTINTS

-1434 PTDITLTLSD
+1434 PTNITLTLSD

-1455 ALGGTVS
+1455 ALGGAVS
-1462 ASTINLGTI
+1462 ASTIELGTI

-1483 VTFKGGSTAAYPNT
+1483 VTFKGGSTAASPNT
-1497 FTGTATHILTINGNL
+1497 FTGTATHTLTINGKL
-1512 ESDGFYNMGDSVEQS
+1512 ESDGYYNMGDSVAQS
-1527 ITLNQ
+1527 ITLN
-1532 PTNSYTNKGTTTL
+1532 PATNSYTNNGNTTL
-1545 KNINF
+1545 KNITF
-1550 TGNLTNSGTLSLEN
+1550 TGNLT
-1564 STVNGDISNSGT
+1564 NSGT

-1587 ISNTESHSFTIAE
+1587 ISNTASHSFTIAE
-1600 ATTLNGSLT
+1600 ATTLKGSLT
-1609 NAGTFTINSGKTF
+1609 NAGTFTINPDKTF
-1622 RLSKNF
+1622 QLSKNF
-1628 SNSGK
+1628 LNSGT
-1633 AILTDSTFELITAS
+1633 ATLTGSTFELITAS

-1653 TNTFHNFTCTVPGKT
+1653 TNTFHNFTCTIPGKT

-1682 LTLTGTSGDNN
+1682 LTLTGTDGNL
-1693 KISLRSTSPG
+1693 ISLRSTSPG

-1724 DSDNFF
+1724 DSNNI
-1730 SGYRLTATNSTDSG
+1730 SSNYRLTATISTDSG

-1749 DFSTVEY
+1749 DFSTVTY
-1756 TWLGNTTDWFDKL
+1756 TWLGNNTDWFNES
-1769 NWDKGSVPGIGVNV
+1769 NWDKGSVPGIGVKA
-1783 IIPTVASPNVYP
+1783 IIPVVTSPKVYP
-1795 ILEDDLLTD
+1795 ILEDNLLTD
-1804 QSAKASIGSEGT
+1804 QSAHASIGSSGT

-1831 LTANTITNN
+1831 LTANTITNK
-1840 GRIRLEGNQTITA
+1840 GRIRLKGNQTITA
-1853 TTIKNAQNSTVEYY
+1853 TTFENVQGSTVEYY

-1891 GATGNITSDITIGGR
+1891 GATGTITSDITIGGR

-2049 PRPDFTVA
+2049 ARPDFTVA

-2152 AYYCADNGNNL
+2152 AYYCADNGNNM

-2184 ITFNRPL
+2184 ITFNRPI

-2214 YASFHTAP
+2214 YVSFHTAP

-2229 LSNQNIASGIV
+2229 LLNQNIASGIV

-2313 TDRTGPVLYSIR
+2313 TDRTGPVLYSVR

-2533 PQVNVLTSTGVPYE
+2533 PQINVLTSTGVPYE

-2593 RIEFHF
+2593 KIEFHF

-2683 VPTKDFISGTAGV
+2683 VPTKDFVSGTAGV

-2732 PISKSFTISYDDSK
+2732 PISKSFTISYDESK
-2746 AYVTDLAGNR
+2746 AYITDLAGNR

-3108 HNAETGKYDLS
+3108 HNAATGKYDLS

>member
-1 MKTRKTCTNIS
+1 MVHRPARHYKFF
-12 TLLKKRLLMIIAG
+12 KR
-25 VVLCCGNVWGAKFRW
+25 F
-40 DGSNHPTGNWNDSYW
+40 
-55 EKETAIAGTYS
+55 
-66 PSTEIPAAG
+66 
-75 DTVYIRGNAN
+75 
-85 TEITIPSDITAACGN
+85 
-100 LYLNS
+100 
-105 DDDKTGNVIL
+105 
-115 NIEGSIDS
+115 
-123 SVNIFTNSGDITT
+123 
-136 GSATLNIKN
+136 
-145 DITIKNLYVKSKG
+145 
-158 ADTPC
+158 
-163 SSNNTTGTIINLS
+163 
-176 TGKTLTITNKIELN
+176 
-190 SQRVVKADT
+190 
-199 NLSVTGN
+199 
-206 GTVEMRMFD
+206 
-215 YAWSKESAKNHIHE
+215 
-229 LNIAAGSTVKVTE
+229 
-242 NLIGDSDVDG
+242 
-252 SMKFTGDGNLYIP
+252 
-265 ASGAYVN
+265 
-272 WATTAI
+272 
-278 APDYASSLN
+278 
-287 IYPIGTPT
+287 
-295 YYKVTATGLNNFTS
+295 
-309 SDITVNITREN
+309 
-320 NGGTA
+320 
-325 AVFYPFEIK
+325 
-334 TLSNIGNGTFK
+334 
-345 IDKVYAARNAASETE
+345 
-360 FNLSPAA
+360 
-367 SGFLYIPNGTN
+367 
-378 SKDIKISYTNAGAGM
+378 
-393 IQAGD
+393 
-398 GFKIEIRT
+398 
-406 PDNAR
+406 
-411 VLSTI
+411 
-416 EWYFETPVWTG
+416 
-427 ASSST
+427 
-432 WNDVNN
+432 
-438 WSGLKSGSSVETT
+438 
-451 FTTDFPD
+451 
-458 YDLTINASAANM
+458 
-470 PEISSGNWS
+470 
-479 FKSVTIS
+479 
-486 SNASLKMTGGELSVN
+486 
-501 KLDVQGFGHFYGTDG
+501 
-516 TDGTVKF
+516 
-523 KETGSPSVAPSLLI
+523 
-537 NLKEYVTFKNLEL
+537 
-550 TTGSLSVPTELI
+550 
-562 IQGNLNNK
+562 
-570 GTFAAGVNN
+570 
-579 IFIGGDFKD
+579 
-588 SGTWSGTGKIIFNG
+588 
-602 TTNQNFTPK
+602 
-611 TGTTYPE
+611 
-618 IQENKTIG
+618 
-626 NLTVTSALNATTV
+626 
-639 TLTKGTETTFSGA
+639 
-652 VSITYFSDSANSGNI
+652 
-667 NFNAGG
+667 
-673 TINSATTFNT
+673 
-683 TDDVT
+683 
-688 FSGTNTLDFGT
+688 
-699 NAVTHTEGKT
+699 
-709 ILKGN
+709 
-714 VKTSKLTIGNA
+714 
-725 SLDGDSEIDGA
+725 
-736 LDFSGGTAANRNS
+736 
-749 MARTAGTLKVYGN
+749 
-762 VEVLSS
+762 
-768 AFYTLGTSAITIE
+768 
-781 PITSGSTIT
+781 
-790 FTNNGNLEIPHSSK
+790 
-804 IYANFTNNGTLS
+804 
-816 AGGSTTDSGCR
+816 CR
-827 IYGNFTNAGT
+827 
-837 MTIPSGKYFSV
+837 
-848 TGIVDDSAGTSW
+848 
-860 NGDGTLQFTGTADQT
+860 
-875 FINKTDRTYSSVNA
+875 
-889 KLSAGKT
+889 
-896 LTISNPLALTKFNL
+896 
-910 TSGNVNFSSSVTIGT
+910 
-925 YSETNTPTGSLTFSA
+925 
-940 GGTIN
+940 
-945 SATTMA
+945 
-951 TTGTVTIQALK
+951 
-962 TLTISDGAATPTYYD
+962 
-977 FTHSAGSTAIAGKL
+977 
-991 KAAAITLGSTTISG
+991 
-1005 KTASVSGSSI
+1005 
-1015 ATGAITAT
+1015 
-1023 AGLDEFTLKASDGN
+1023 
-1037 FANIGQI
+1037 
-1044 GAAPP
+1044 
-1049 GLTFTQVTLDA
+1049 
-1060 DTSDLSLN
+1060 
-1068 GNTIF
+1068 
-1073 ANTLTM
+1073 
-1079 KPGTSKKI
+1079 
-1087 KLQGAITVN
+1087 
-1096 GTNGFVI
+1096 
-1103 PDSKPEVELTDD
+1103 
-1115 TTIVSSGPIT
+1115 
-1125 LYDNI
+1125 
-1130 TGLKDL
+1130 
-1136 TITNSGIFTLNE
+1136 
-1148 STDTADP
+1148 
-1155 VDESSAT
+1155 
-1162 TLNSSAALSSFTQNG
+1162 
-1177 TSSCNISGDITSNGE
+1177 
-1192 INFNKSITLSGN
+1192 
-1204 VKLTGTNIT
+1204 
-1213 FNDSIYDSGTN
+1213 
-1224 LLITNGTSTI
+1224 
-1234 FTGGNGTTISASKLV
+1234 
-1249 VSAGSLVINKST
+1249 
-1261 ATDTITFNP
+1261 
-1270 PVTVKS
+1270 
-1276 DITVSHDTVMS
+1276 
-1287 DLTVTSGN
+1287 
-1295 ATFKETVSTNGNLTN
+1295 
-1310 NSKLTLEKQTIVDG
+1310 
-1324 NFTNSANC
+1324 
-1332 TTETK
+1332 
-1337 GELKLSGNFTDS
+1337 
-1349 GTFTENSKSKITFT
+1349 
-1363 GAGTQTFTPVET
+1363 
-1375 TTYKNINI
+1375 
-1383 DKTAGS
+1383 
-1389 VSFDTNELKAAI
+1389 
-1401 LSDTATNASSITFNK
+1401 
-1416 KTTINSATTLNTS
+1416 
-1429 GTVTI
+1429 
-1434 PTDITLTLSD
+1434 
-1444 GNDFTHTAGTT
+1444 
-1455 ALGGTVS
+1455 
-1462 ASTINLGTI
+1462 
-1471 NLTGDSSLTATT
+1471 
-1483 VTFKGGSTAAYPNT
+1483 
-1497 FTGTATHILTINGNL
+1497 
-1512 ESDGFYNMGDSVEQS
+1512 
-1527 ITLNQ
+1527 
-1532 PTNSYTNKGTTTL
+1532 
-1545 KNINF
+1545 
-1550 TGNLTNSGTLSLEN
+1550 
-1564 STVNGDISNSGT
+1564 
-1576 LTSENSTVNGD
+1576 
-1587 ISNTESHSFTIAE
+1587 
-1600 ATTLNGSLT
+1600 
-1609 NAGTFTINSGKTF
+1609 
-1622 RLSKNF
+1622 
-1628 SNSGK
+1628 
-1633 AILTDSTFELITAS
+1633 
-1647 SSQITG
+1647 
-1653 TNTFHNFTCTVPGKT
+1653 
-1668 ISFKEGETQTVSGT
+1668 
-1682 LTLTGTSGDNN
+1682 
-1693 KISLRSTSPG
+1693 
-1703 TQWKI
+1703 
-1708 NCTGANNHSI
+1708 
-1718 SFVDVQ
+1718 
-1724 DSDNFF
+1724 
-1730 SGYRLTATNSTDSG
+1730 
-1744 NNVRW
+1744 
-1749 DFSTVEY
+1749 
-1756 TWLGNTTDWFDKL
+1756 
-1769 NWDKGSVPGIGVNV
+1769 
-1783 IIPTVASPNVYP
+1783 
-1795 ILEDDLLTD
+1795 
-1804 QSAKASIGSEGT
+1804 
-1816 ITVDSGAQIDFADKS
+1816 
-1831 LTANTITNN
+1831 
-1840 GRIRLEGNQTITA
+1840 
-1853 TTIKNAQNSTVEYY
+1853 
-1867 GLCSDNHMNVNSG
+1867 
-1880 SFNYYNLEFTN
+1880 
-1891 GATGNITSDITIGGR
+1891 
-1906 TLIANGTGNELKLSG
+1906 
-1921 NNTVTGV
+1921 
-1928 VTIGTQTPSPVSA
+1928 
-1941 GNIVLNSNTLI
+1941 
-1952 AIEDSIFC
+1952 
-1960 DSLTLSNDLIIDADA
+1960 
-1975 AGAPK
+1975 
-1980 DVITTG
+1980 
-1986 TISAQNIVLYRGHIK
+1986 
-2001 AEPNSILS
+2001 NSILS

-2049 PRPDFTVA
+2049 ARPDFTVA

-2152 AYYCADNGNNL
+2152 AYYCADNGNNM

-2184 ITFNRPL
+2184 ITFNRPI

-2214 YASFHTAP
+2214 YVSFHTAP

-2229 LSNQNIASGIV
+2229 LLNQNIASGIV

-2313 TDRTGPVLYSIR
+2313 TDRTGPVLYSVR

-2522 LQELYAADQTI
+2522 PQELYAADQTI

-2562 APFRLD
+2562 APLRLD

-2593 RIEFHF
+2593 KIEFHF

-2683 VPTKDFISGTAGV
+2683 VPTKDFVSGTAGV

-2711 RHSPNNPD
+2711 RHSPTNPD

-2803 NDGNVISITENFDNL
+2803 NDGNVISITEKFDNL

-3108 HNAETGKYDLS
+3108 HNAATGKYDLS